1 MENLSVLVK
10 ELCKVESEN
19 SCIEF
24 KHSNYNQD
32 MIGKDISALA
42 NGAAYEEKDCAY
54 MIWGVDD
61 KTHEIVGTDYDQY
74 SLKIGNQEIESWLR
88 TMLSKNANFEF
99 HTVEIDGKKVV
110 VLIIYKATHYTVT
123 FKKIDYIR
131 VGSYTKQ
138 LNEYP
143 SMQASVWDKIRAQKF
158 EERGAKNDL
167 SLQKALDY
175 LNYNSYFE
183 LLKKSVPASNE
194 NIAHYLLEDNIIK
207 KQDNGLYQITNLG
220 AILFAKKLSDF
231 KNIERKAIRMVQYE
245 GNNRLEITREF
256 TGEKGYATGFYELV
270 EILKIM
276 IPSKEKFDG
285 AIRTTYSKY
294 PIIALREIIA
304 NALIHQDFSVV
315 GAGPIVEIFETR
327 IEVSNP
333 GKPLVDVNR
342 IIDNPPKSRNEKL
355 ASLMRRLKMCEE
367 LGSGWDRIAMSCEL
381 QQLPSPKIEVYEE
394 STKVCIYSEMEFSN
408 IPIEDKIWAC
418 YLHACLKY
426 VSNEALTNSSL
437 RERFGLKSTYSAS
450 ISRLIKDTLGENLIK
465 PIDPKTAP
473 RYMKY
478 IPFWA

>member
-1 MENLSVLVK
+1 M
-10 ELCKVESEN
+10 
-19 SCIEF
+19 
-24 KHSNYNQD
+24 
-32 MIGKDISALA
+32 
-42 NGAAYEEKDCAY
+42 
-54 MIWGVDD
+54 
-61 KTHEIVGTDYDQY
+61 
-74 SLKIGNQEIESWLR
+74 
-88 TMLSKNANFEF
+88 
-99 HTVEIDGKKVV
+99 
-110 VLIIYKATHYTVT
+110 
-123 FKKIDYIR
+123 
-131 VGSYTKQ
+131 
-138 LNEYP
+138 
-143 SMQASVWDKIRAQKF
+143 
-158 EERGAKNDL
+158 GAKNDL

-256 TGEKGYATGFYELV
+256 TGEKGYAIGFYELV

-381 QQLPSPKIEVYEE
+381 QQLPSPKIGVYEE

-450 ISRLIKDTLGENLIK
+450 ISRLIKDTVSENLIK

>member
-1 MENLSVLVK
+1 
-10 ELCKVESEN
+10 
-19 SCIEF
+19 
-24 KHSNYNQD
+24 
-32 MIGKDISALA
+32 
-42 NGAAYEEKDCAY
+42 
-54 MIWGVDD
+54 
-61 KTHEIVGTDYDQY
+61 
-74 SLKIGNQEIESWLR
+74 
-88 TMLSKNANFEF
+88 MLSKNANFEF

-158 EERGAKNDL
+158 EEMGAKNDL

-183 LLKKSVPASNE
+183 LLKKSVPVPNE

-304 NALIHQDFSVV
+304 NALIHQDFFCGRSW
-315 GAGPIVEIFETR
+315 
-327 IEVSNP
+327 SN
-333 GKPLVDVNR
+333 
-342 IIDNPPKSRNEKL
+342 S
-355 ASLMRRLKMCEE
+355 
-367 LGSGWDRIAMSCEL
+367 
-381 QQLPSPKIEVYEE
+381 
-394 STKVCIYSEMEFSN
+394 
-408 IPIEDKIWAC
+408 
-418 YLHACLKY
+418 
-426 VSNEALTNSSL
+426 
-437 RERFGLKSTYSAS
+437 
-450 ISRLIKDTLGENLIK
+450 
-465 PIDPKTAP
+465 
-473 RYMKY
+473 
-478 IPFWA
+478 